1 MKSTS
6 EMLLEDDPPR
16 IEQEEPNRFEV
27 LKQLDRI
34 TASAH
39 FRNSKRYP
47 ALLKFVVE
55 HTLAGRI
62 DALKERTLGIEVFGR
77 PNDYD
82 TNADPVVRVTA
93 GEIRKRIA
101 QYYQADGHQHELR
114 IDLPV
119 GSYVPQFFPS
129 TDDPVVIDSHAE
141 IVTVAEEAHDS
152 PIEVVTLLPDEIRTS
167 TRIVTR
173 PGVFAISAGSLLVLA
188 LIAAGLTFVLHL
200 WGGRPSEKGIDFF
213 WKPLLVTDGP
223 ALIVIGVHSLDAT
236 GKDRSPATRLDS
248 PSNDRQNM
256 LSSMIRSEM
265 VPVSDIASYSELT
278 DLLTERHHKYR
289 TQGSAET
296 SFGQLQQSPVILIGG
311 FDNYWT
317 LLLTS
322 TLRYRFQTPGA
333 LVGEIADSNLPSSNW
348 RFDNGQNALNNTR
361 DYAIVASF
369 FDPRIEQRVLIAAG
383 IGKSG
388 TAAATEFLSTNKY
401 LEAWLSSANI
411 AKNKNVEIVLSTEI
425 VEGQPGPPKVIA
437 SYSW

>member
-1 MKSTS
+1 
-6 EMLLEDDPPR
+6 MLLEDYPTS

-27 LKQLDRI
+27 LKQLERI
-34 TASAH
+34 TGSTH
-39 FRNSKRYP
+39 FKNSKRYP

-55 HTLAGRI
+55 HTLSGRI
-62 DALKERTLGIEVFGR
+62 DVLKERTLGIEVFGR
-77 PNDYD
+77 PSDYD

-101 QYYQADGHQHELR
+101 QYYQADGHEHELR

-119 GSYVPQFFPS
+119 GSYVPQFFS
-129 TDDPVVIDSHAE
+129 ATGDLAVIDSHADSVIAKE
-141 IVTVAEEAHDS
+141 IHEETTEAIAPFVDPVRPSLPTVTK
-152 PIEVVTLLPDEIRTS
+152 P
-167 TRIVTR
+167 RIL
-173 PGVFAISAGSLLVLA
+173 AISVGGLLLLV
-188 LIAAGLTFVLHL
+188 LIAAGLTFGLHL
-200 WGGRPSEKGIDFF
+200 LASRPSEKGIDFF
-213 WKPLLVTDGP
+213 WKPLLATDGP

-236 GKDRSPATRLDS
+236 GKDLSPATRVNS

-256 LSSMIRSEM
+256 LSAMIRSEM

-296 SFGQLQQSPVILIGG
+296 SFGQLQQNPVILIGG
-311 FDNYWT
+311 FDNFWT
-317 LLLTS
+317 LSLTS

-333 LVGEIADSNLPSSNW
+333 LVGEIVDSTLPASNW
-348 RFDNGQNALNNTR
+348 RFDNGQNALNNSR

-369 FDPRIEQRVLIAAG
+369 FDPRIEQHVLIAAG

-388 TAAATEFLSTNKY
+388 TAAATEFLSTDRY
-401 LEAWLSSANI
+401 LEAWLSNANL
-411 AKNKNVEIVLSTEI
+411 AKSRNVEIVLSTEI

>member
-6 EMLLEDDPPR
+6 VMLLEDDAPGSEP
-16 IEQEEPNRFEV
+16 EEPNRFEV
-27 LKQLDRI
+27 LKQLEKI

-55 HTLAGRI
+55 HTLAGQTEL
-62 DALKERTLGIEVFGR
+62 LKERVLGIEVFGR

-119 GSYVPQFFPS
+119 GSYVPQFFRS
-129 TDDPVVIDSHAE
+129 SDDPVVIDSPAE
-141 IVTVAEEAHDS
+141 IVAVAEEADDS
-152 PIEVVTLLPDEIRTS
+152 PVEIVDLLPGEVAAPRQT
-167 TRIVTR
+167 VTK
-173 PGVFAISAGSLLVLA
+173 PNAFAISAGSFLLLI
-188 LIAAGLTFVLHL
+188 LIATGLTFGLHL
-200 WGGRPSEKGIDFF
+200 WSGRFSGKGIDYF
-213 WKPLLVTDGP
+213 WKPILATDGP
-223 ALIVIGVHSLDAT
+223 ALIVIGVHSLDDT
-236 GKDRSPATRLDS
+236 GKDLSPGTRVASATKDEE
-248 PSNDRQNM
+248 NM

-265 VPVSDIASYSELT
+265 VPVSDIVSYSQLT
-278 DLLTERHHKYR
+278 DLLTERHHRYQ

-296 SFGQLQQSPVILIGG
+296 SFGQLQRGPVILIGG
-311 FDNYWT
+311 FDNFWT
-317 LLLTS
+317 LKLTS
-322 TLRYRFQTPGA
+322 TLRYRFETPGG
-333 LVGEIADSNLPSSNW
+333 LVGMIVDTKLPASNW
-348 RFDNGQNALNNTR
+348 RFDNGQRASINSR

-388 TAAATEFLSTNKY
+388 TAVATEFLSTNKY
-401 LEAWLSSANI
+401 LEAWLSNTNV

-425 VEGQPGPPKVIA
+425 VEGQPGPPKVLA